1 MDATGGK
8 ENIISLKNEEV
19 AMEKGTMKFWYRLVG
34 TLAVL
39 LIVPALLQAQTINIK
54 YSDHDPPGGMRT
66 KFIKE
71 VWLDEIVK
79 QTGGKVKVQDFWG
92 GALMSSKEILKGIG
106 DGVTQMGFFYPG
118 HYPTELVSFTI
129 LKLFPRGPA
138 KFENMAWLY
147 HRMVEE
153 IPEFGAEMKKAN
165 QMTLVYTAGLPG
177 AFTSKKPLTKL
188 DDIKGQKW
196 RAGDKWALKFLKNAG
211 STPVSVPW
219 GDVYMAL
226 QTGTIDGCFTNYDG
240 LHMMKFDEVASNLLI
255 SKELW
260 YAMPFVHNVNLTF
273 WNGLPKDIQS
283 GIRKASQ
290 IAEQKFAKV
299 YEESFDTILQKQ
311 KKAGFKVTTMSK
323 EDILKWENK
332 TELDAMQQEWIKEA
346 EAAGLKTASKVME
359 RMRVLLQQAI
369 DREK

>member
-1 MDATGGK
+1 MVKGSRRFFFRL
-8 ENIISLKNEEV
+8 IV
-19 AMEKGTMKFWYRLVG
+19 ALST
-34 TLAVL
+34 VL
-39 LIVPALLQAQTINIK
+39 LVPALLQAQTINIK

-92 GALMSSKEILKGIG
+92 GALMSSKEIFKGIG
-106 DGVTQMGFFYPG
+106 DGVAQMGFFYPG
-118 HYPTELVSFTI
+118 HYPGQLVSYTI
-129 LKLFPRGPA
+129 MKLFPRGPS

-147 HRMVEE
+147 HQMVKEV
-153 IPEFGAEMKKAN
+153 PEFAAEMKKAN

-177 AFTSKKPLTKL
+177 AFTSKKALTKL

-211 STPVSVPW
+211 ATPVSVPW

-240 LHMMKFDEVASNLLI
+240 LHMMKFDEVAPNLLI

-273 WNGLPKDIQS
+273 WNGLPKDVQE
-283 GIRKASQ
+283 GILKASR
-290 IAEQKFAKV
+290 IAEEKFAKV
-299 YEESFDTILQKQ
+299 YEESFDKIMAAQ
-311 KKAGFKVTTMSK
+311 KKAGLKVTVMSK
-323 EDILKWENK
+323 ADVLKWENK
-332 TELDAMQQEWIKEA
+332 KELGAMQQEWIKEA
-346 EAAGLKTASKVME
+346 AAAGLKTAPKVME
-359 RMRVLLQQAI
+359 KMRLLVQQAI